1 MSNKKHIDDEEF
13 DDIEPIDPE
22 DETLDDI
29 DLEIVENDD
38 EDAEADDED
47 EADEEPTPKKK
58 RKREPS
64 KDEKAASAFK
74 KLTSE
79 DDEYRPGISL
89 RTILGGDIL
98 QGKWFRKNF
107 WFICMVALM
116 CIFYVSNRYSCQQAI
131 IETDRLMDTLA
142 DRRYKALTAE
152 SQVKEY
158 SRRSVVESAL
168 QDTTLRPVVKPILV
182 IPVDSPDSASTAQ

>member
-1 MSNKKHIDDEEF
+1 MSKKQDNDEF
-13 DDIEPIDPE
+13 DQIEDPE
-22 DETLDDI
+22 LEEETVSDPE
-29 DLEIVENDD
+29 EIVE
-38 EDAEADDED
+38 EEAEE
-47 EADEEPTPKKK
+47 PKKK
-58 RKREPS
+58 PRRGKRERTEE
-64 KDEKAASAFK
+64 EKAASAFK
-74 KLTSE
+74 HLTAEE
-79 DDEYRPGISL
+79 DEDRPGVSL

-98 QGKWFRKNF
+98 QGKWFRRNF

-158 SRRSVVESAL
+158 SRRSKVEASL
-168 QDTTLRPVVKPILV
+168 QDTTLRPNNKPILV
-182 IPVDSPDSASTAQ
+182 IPVGTPDSASTAQ